1 MSEGNKKY
9 DLEERLIQFAL
20 LIIDIVEMLPNT
32 RAGQLIR
39 SGTSPA
45 FNYGEAQVAES
56 RDDFIHKMKICLK
69 ELKEAHIAVQI
80 IQRKPLIKDFTK
92 IDKGITEC
100 KELISIF
107 LRSIETARKNET
119 CPRENGDRQKI
130 LKHFPIFMRT
140 SFIFCY
146 MLFIKIK
153 LLNIYF
159 LKNITFAFSASLR

>member
-1 MSEGNKKY
+1 MSEGNEKY

-32 RAGQLIR
+32 RAGNHIAGQLIR

-69 ELKEAHIAVQI
+69 ELKETHIAVQI
-80 IQRKPLIKDFTK
+80 IRRKPLIKDFTK
-92 IDKGITEC
+92 VDKGITEC

-107 LRSIETARKNET
+107 VRSIETARRNKSSKNT
-119 CPRENGDRQKI
+119 
-130 LKHFPIFMRT
+130 
-140 SFIFCY
+140 
-146 MLFIKIK
+146 
-153 LLNIYF
+153 
-159 LKNITFAFSASLR
+159 

>member
-32 RAGQLIR
+32 RAGNHIAGQLIR

-69 ELKEAHIAVQI
+69 ELKETHIAVQI
-80 IQRKPLIKDFTK
+80 IQRKPLIKDVTK
-92 IDKGITEC
+92 VDKGITEC

-107 LRSIETARKNET
+107 VRSIETARKN
-119 CPRENGDRQKI
+119 K
-130 LKHFPIFMRT
+130 
-140 SFIFCY
+140 SS
-146 MLFIKIK
+146 
-153 LLNIYF
+153 
-159 LKNITFAFSASLR
+159 KNT

>member
-69 ELKEAHIAVQI
+69 DLKETHIAVQI
-80 IQRKPLIKDFTK
+80 IRRKPLIKDFTK
-92 IDKGITEC
+92 VDKGITEC

-107 LRSIETARKNET
+107 VRSIETARKN
-119 CPRENGDRQKI
+119 N
-130 LKHFPIFMRT
+130 L
-140 SFIFCY
+140 S
-146 MLFIKIK
+146 
-153 LLNIYF
+153 
-159 LKNITFAFSASLR
+159 S